1 METGTISRVDPEAS
15 AEVAEVV
22 LAASAEVVLAVEVQ
36 VGVGSPMRL
45 KKRLFLIIF
54 IKLFVL
60 FVLLRLIF
68 FPNFLKSKFS
78 SDKDRGDYVREELI
92 KRK

>member
-1 METGTISRVDPEAS
+1 METGTISRADPEAS
-15 AEVAEVV
+15 AEAAEVV
-22 LAASAEVVLAVEVQ
+22 LAASAEVILAVEVQ
-36 VGVGSPMRL
+36 VGAGSPMRL

-60 FVLLRLIF
+60 FVILRLIF

-92 KRK
+92 NR